1 MRGVMAV
8 SLQSMQHDMKRVD
21 TLAANLA
28 NTLTSAYKR
37 ELVIER
43 PFVNLI
49 ERGTS
54 PSNLPAE
61 LAETLRVVA
70 DNRVGTLKS
79 TGQSFDL
86 AIGGTGF
93 FQVQT
98 KEGLAYTRQGNFH
111 LDARGRLVA
120 AQGDPV
126 LGKSGEIFLK
136 TSTPSIDELG
146 NIRDPNGNSTQRDQ
160 VLAQVKVVE
169 FADSA
174 SLEKMGD
181 GLFMANEH
189 ATFSDAIAP
198 QLKQAH
204 LENSNVNSM
213 DEMVQLMQTMRHFE
227 AMQKMTQGYD
237 EMLSTAIRKLGDLS

>member
-1 MRGVMAV
+1 
-8 SLQSMQHDMKRVD
+8 MQHDMKRMD
-21 TLAANLA
+21 TLASNLA
-28 NTLTSAYKR
+28 NTLTPAYKR

-43 PFVNLI
+43 PFVDLI
-49 ERGTS
+49 EQGRS
-54 PSNLPAE
+54 LSNLPVE
-61 LAETLRVVA
+61 LTETLRVVA
-70 DNRVGTLKS
+70 DNRVGTLKL

-111 LDARGRLVA
+111 LDARGRLVT

-136 TSTPSIDELG
+136 TSNPSIDELG